1 MKPYERAEKK
11 LTQLKRSANNAFR
24 RLSVLPFD
32 SLNVLETRQQTEKTY
47 SRLDRSNRAAY
58 LEIAQGAYK
67 DAVRMYDF
75 TPKKEPDKKWILAFL
90 LALNPVTKYLYDK
103 EVERKRLRLA
113 EAMAADREYGN
124 PAGLQ
129 ADIRTHAR
137 AWWRQTEQYAI
148 DIEDAAVLYAFEE
161 AGIEEVKWVAE
172 IDGREC
178 KTCRERNGKV
188 YKINQVPEKPHYLCR
203 CYLVPVSAEK
213 P

>member
-1 MKPYERAEKK
+1 MEA
-11 LTQLKRSANNAFR
+11 
-24 RLSVLPFD
+24 
-32 SLNVLETRQQTEKTY
+32 TRQTKKTY
-47 SRLDRSNRAAY
+47 AMLDSENRTAY
-58 LEIAQGAYK
+58 LKIAQGSYE
-67 DAVRMYDF
+67 DAVATF
-75 TPKKEPDKKWILAFL
+75 GFAPGKKPDAKWVYAFL

-113 EAMAADREYGN
+113 EAMASDREYGN
-124 PAGLQ
+124 PAGVQ

-161 AGIEEVKWVAE
+161 AGVEEVRWVAE
-172 IDGREC
+172 IDSREC

-203 CYLVPVSAEK
+203 CYLMPVSAEK